1 MLAVSDN
8 ATIWRWDRVKWTE
21 TVVSELWQNTTLRL
35 KPRDVT
41 AELQLQR
48 KQCRNK
54 VVHFTNRTVFTLIL
68 IWDVINKFVF
78 HFWIVHFLSFLSCSF
93 LSLDVR
99 WICQIMGKTGDEK
112 KLHVLKKH
120 ACRHCHTK
128 PHFNIEKKV
137 NFGNWKLSSHSF
149 TFWISFPCVWYFS

>member
-8 ATIWRWDRVKWTE
+8 ATIWRWDRVKWTK
-21 TVVSELWQNTTLRL
+21 TVVSELWQNATLRL

-48 KQCRNK
+48 KQWTNE

-78 HFWIVHFLSFLSCSF
+78 HFRIVHFLSFLSCSS

-99 WICQIMGKTGDEK
+99 WICQILGKTGDEK
-112 KLHVLKKH
+112 NYKEKH
-120 ACRHCHTK
+120 ACRHFHTK
-128 PHFNIEKKV
+128 PHFNIEQKV

-149 TFWISFPCVWYFS
+149 TF